1 MRLKPFLISHPF
13 PTSGVKLIIRFEVSE
28 DPEAVNVVLVGKG
41 NIYYRRYDFY
51 NKWSVEW
58 FSESYEEAIQ
68 KICCD

>member
-1 MRLKPFLISHPF
+1 
-13 PTSGVKLIIRFEVSE
+13 
-28 DPEAVNVVLVGKG
+28 VNVVLVGKG